1 MRSRTRTL
9 VGAGLVTG
17 LVLASG
23 AATLLPGTAPRAAAE
38 ALPPY
43 ADCDALLAHYR
54 AELERT
60 ATPYGLGG
68 GGFGIAESR
77 ASGAGGDLAVAAPS
91 AASADESAPTGTN
104 LQEAGVDEPDIAKTV
119 GGLLFAISD
128 RGLEVVR
135 TGARPQLL
143 GSVPLG
149 SDTWGAE
156 LLVDGDRVLV
166 LVPGHGPVPGLAG
179 DEPAVGRMAF
189 PVSGRTS
196 ALLFDVAE
204 PAQPRLLERLEL
216 DGRYLSARLSGG
228 TVRLVTSSM
237 PDVVGEPPPEPYGPA
252 EETAALRR
260 NRELAR
266 TATLEDVL
274 PSATRLAADGAVLES
289 GPAVDCGQVRHATS
303 PQGVSTLLVTTL
315 DLSAGL
321 AAQDRT
327 GVTTDG
333 ELVYASADRLYVAT
347 SRWGTGPQPWDDTS
361 RPAGEPDGVTTELHG
376 FDTTVAGRTTYA
388 GTGSVPGYVL
398 GRWALSSHEGHLR
411 VAVTSSAPWGGA
423 LPETSSSV
431 VVLAETGAGLV
442 ETGRV
447 DGLGL
452 TETIRAVRYF
462 GDLAVV
468 VTFRQTDPLYV
479 LDLADPAAPA
489 LLGELKVPGFSTYLH
504 PVGEDLLMGVGE
516 EADESGR
523 VTGMQVSLF
532 DLADRSRPTQVD
544 RLQLGQV
551 WSEALHDSRAFGY
564 DAGTGTALLSV
575 QSWDGAAPGGVL
587 GIRVQDRG
595 LVPAGRL
602 PSGPPQLGG
611 APVQRV
617 LHDGTHL
624 YAVSRSGVQA
634 AALLGL
640 TATGSVDFG
649 R

>member
-9 VGAGLVTG
+9 VSAGLVTG

-23 AATLLPGTAPRAAAE
+23 VATLLPGTAPRAAAE

-43 ADCDALLAHYR
+43 ASCDALLAHYR

-68 GGFGIAESR
+68 GGFGIAEAR
-77 ASGAGGDLAVAAPS
+77 ASGEEGDMAVAAP
-91 AASADESAPTGTN
+91 APAGADDSAPTGTN
-104 LQEAGVDEPDIAKTV
+104 LQEAGVDEPDTAKTV
-119 GGLLFAISD
+119 GGRLFAISD
-128 RGLEVVR
+128 RGLEITS
-135 TGARPQLL
+135 TGAQPGRL
-143 GSVPLG
+143 GSVPLEG
-149 SDTWGAE
+149 QTWGAE

-166 LVPGHGPVPGLAG
+166 LAPGHGPVSGPAG
-179 DEPAVGRMAF
+179 DEPALGRMAY

-196 ALLFDVAE
+196 ALLLDVAD
-204 PAQPRLLERLEL
+204 PAQPRLLERLDL

-228 TVRLVTSSM
+228 TVRLVTTSS
-237 PDVVGEPPPEPYGPA
+237 PDVVGVQPQEPYGPA
-252 EETAALRR
+252 EEATALAG

-266 TATLEDVL
+266 TVGVEDVL
-274 PSATRLAADGAVLES
+274 PQATRRGADGVVLES
-289 GPAVDCGQVRHATS
+289 GPAVDCGQVRHAVS

-315 DLSAGL
+315 DLSRGL
-321 AAQDRT
+321 TPQDRT

-333 ELVYASADRLYVAT
+333 ELVYASPERLYVAT
-347 SRWGTGPQPWDDTS
+347 SRWGTAPLPVDATS
-361 RPAGEPDGVTTELHG
+361 APAEPDGVTTELHG

-398 GRWALSSHEGHLR
+398 GRWALSSYDGHLR
-411 VAVTSSAPWGGA
+411 VAVTSAPPWGGGQ
-423 LPETSSSV
+423 PETSSSV
-431 VVLAETGAGLV
+431 VVLAETGDGLV

-447 DGLGL
+447 DGLGP

-462 GDLAVV
+462 GDLATV

-479 LDLADPAAPA
+479 LDLADTAAPR

-504 PVGEDLLMGVGE
+504 PVGDDLLLGVGE
-516 EADESGR
+516 EADADGR

-532 DLADRSRPTQVD
+532 DLSDLSRPTQVA

-551 WSEALHDSRAFGY
+551 WSTALGDSRAFGW
-564 DAGTGTALLSV
+564 DPSTRTALLSL
-575 QSWDGAAPGGVL
+575 QDWSGRALGGVV

-595 LVPAGRL
+595 LVEVGRL
-602 PSGPPQLGG
+602 APGRPQLD
-611 APVQRV
+611 APPVERV
-617 LHDGTHL
+617 LNDGTHL

-634 AALLGL
+634 ATLGGL
-640 TATGSVDFG
+640 SSTGVLGFG